1 LPAQVLF
8 KVTRQQAVMG
18 KYSIKEVEHLSG
30 IKAHTL
36 RMWEQRYG
44 IVQPKRTG
52 TNIRYYD
59 DADLRRLMNIA
70 LLTKHGM
77 RISKVAKMS
86 DEELQEAVLQL
97 EAQNNGQE
105 ETINALALAMLEL
118 DEYRFEKVLS
128 TAIVKHGFDK
138 TFLEIV
144 HPFMKR
150 VGLLWQTS
158 AICPAHEHF
167 ISCLIRQKLIVAIDA
182 QAVNPRSDK
191 ARFLLFLPE
200 GEWHELTLLFSHYL
214 IKKQGFPVLY
224 LGQSVPMNDAVE
236 AYRQW
241 QPEYLLTVITTHPP
255 IKEMQ
260 AFLYELSETF
270 SKSKMLITGHNVVG
284 QGWDMPGNLHLLNK
298 IEDLVYFLESIA

>member
-1 LPAQVLF
+1 
-8 KVTRQQAVMG
+8 MG

>member
-1 LPAQVLF
+1 
-8 KVTRQQAVMG
+8 MG
-18 KYSIKEVEHLSG
+18 QYSIKEIEHLSG

-44 IVQPKRTG
+44 VVTPKRSDS
-52 TNIRYYD
+52 NIRYYD

-77 RISKVAKMS
+77 RISKVVKMS
-86 DEELQEAVLQL
+86 DRELREAVMQL
-97 EAQNNGQE
+97 ESQGSGQE
-105 ETINALALAMLEL
+105 EMIDALTLAMLEL
-118 DEYRFEKVLS
+118 DEYRFEKVIS
-128 TAIVKHGFDK
+128 TAIIKHGFDK
-138 TFLEIV
+138 AFLEIV

-182 QAVNPRSDK
+182 QAVNPHSNK
-191 ARFLLFLPE
+191 PRFLLMLPE
-200 GEWHELTLLFSHYL
+200 GEWHELSLLFSHYL

-224 LGQSVPMNDAVE
+224 LGQSVPMQDAME

-241 QPEYLLTVITTHPP
+241 KPKYLLTVLTSYPP

-260 AFLYELSETF
+260 AFIYELSESF
-270 SKSKMLITGHNVVG
+270 PDSSVLITGHNVVG
-284 QGWDMPGNLHLLNK
+284 QGWELPENVQLINK
-298 IEDLVYFLESIA
+298 MEDLVFLLQSID

>member
-1 LPAQVLF
+1 
-8 KVTRQQAVMG
+8 MG
-18 KYSIKEVEHLSG
+18 QYSIKEIEHLSG

-36 RMWEQRYG
+36 RMWEQRYQ
-44 IVQPKRTG
+44 VVNPKRSN

-86 DEELQEAVLQL
+86 DQELQEAVMQL
-97 EAQNNGQE
+97 ESQSTGQE
-105 ETINALALAMLEL
+105 EMIATLTLSMLEL
-118 DEYRFEKVLS
+118 DEYRFEKALS

-138 TFLEIV
+138 AFLEIV

-191 ARFLLFLPE
+191 PRFLLMLPE
-200 GEWHELTLLFSHYL
+200 GEWHELSLLFSHYL

-224 LGQSVPMNDAVE
+224 LGQSVPMPDAIE

-241 QPEYLLTVITTHPP
+241 KPEYLLTVVTSHPP
-255 IKEMQ
+255 IKEVQ
-260 AFLYELSETF
+260 AFIYELSETF
-270 SKSKMLITGHNVVG
+270 PESKVLITGHNVVG
-284 QGWDMPGNLHLLNK
+284 QGWEFPDNIQPINK
-298 IEDLVYFLESIA
+298 IEDLIYFLESIA

>member
-1 LPAQVLF
+1 MF
-8 KVTRQQAVMG
+8 
-18 KYSIKEVEHLSG
+18 
-30 IKAHTL
+30 
-36 RMWEQRYG
+36 
-44 IVQPKRTG
+44 
-52 TNIRYYD
+52 N
-59 DADLRRLMNIA
+59 RR
-70 LLTKHGM
+70 

>member
-1 LPAQVLF
+1 
-8 KVTRQQAVMG
+8 MG

-86 DEELQEAVLQL
+86 DEELQKAVLQL
-97 EAQNNGQE
+97 EAQNSGQE
-105 ETINALALAMLEL
+105 ETIDALALAMLEL

-128 TAIVKHGFDK
+128 TAIVKYGFDK

-182 QAVNPRSDK
+182 QAINPRSDK

-284 QGWDMPGNLHLLNK
+284 QGWDMPDNLHLLNK

>member
-1 LPAQVLF
+1 
-8 KVTRQQAVMG
+8 MG

-284 QGWDMPGNLHLLNK
+284 QGWDMPDNLHLLNK